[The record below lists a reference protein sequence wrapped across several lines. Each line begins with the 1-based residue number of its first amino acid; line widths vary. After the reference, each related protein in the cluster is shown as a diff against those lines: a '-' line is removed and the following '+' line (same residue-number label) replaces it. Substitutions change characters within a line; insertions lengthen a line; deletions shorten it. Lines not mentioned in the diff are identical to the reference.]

1 MNEVPALWLT
11 AWLAEWHLG
20 GGPDKLA
27 RFFIPTRPERKVIL
41 TKPLDEEPRPELGAH
56 VGASAHGVRTLTP
69 TRHLEDEARGGRV
82 SDAPQHGGWR
92 GLAVALGF
100 VRVGVAAVDRA
111 SLAREADAKAAAS
124 RWVDSG
130 LHGELQYMA
139 TPRSSPGELL
149 SGARSVIV
157 ALAVTEDVALESQ
170 EQGRIAAYARGLDYH
185 GALKA
190 KLWTVAQQLCD
201 DVQRPIRARV
211 CVDTAP
217 LLERFWAAEAGL
229 TFTGKSTMAIAPGV
243 GTNVLLGSILVDVE
257 LAANARLPLGCG
269 ECTLCID
276 ACPTRAFVAPFV
288 LDAGRCIATLTIEN
302 QGAIPEDLR
311 AAVGDR
317 VFGCDECQTVCP
329 YNRSKKRP
337 GPLPELAARP
347 ERRRADL
354 GRWLTMTS
362 GDYKRL
368 TRDSALRRTPRAALQ
383 RNAAVALGNQEH
395 ATSDDLRLLSEVRRT
410 NTSALVREHAT
421 WAFERLESFHADRH
435 TSTGHDTVDDSVRDA
450 DE

>member
-1 MNEVPALWLT
+1 MRFPALWLT
-11 AWLAEWHLG
+11 AWFAEWHLG

-27 RFFIPTRPERKVIL
+27 RLFIPTRSERKVIL
-41 TKPLDEEPRPELGAH
+41 TKPLDAEPRPEPGAH
-56 VGASAHGVRTLTP
+56 VGGSAPGVRTLTP
-69 TRHLEDEARGGRV
+69 TRQRENQAADGSV
-82 SDAPQHGGWR
+82 STAPAHGEWR
-92 GLAVALGF
+92 GLATALGF
-100 VRVGVAAVDRA
+100 VRVGVAAVDGA
-111 SLAREADAKAAAS
+111 SLAREAEAKDAAA
-124 RWVDSG
+124 RWVDAG
-130 LHGELQYMA
+130 LHGNLQYMA
-139 TPRSSPGELL
+139 SPRSSPDELL
-149 SGARSVIV
+149 PGARSVIV
-157 ALAVTEDVALESQ
+157 ALAVTEDVSHEAQ
-170 EQGRIAAYARGLDYH
+170 DAGRIAAYARGLDYH

-201 DVQRPIRARV
+201 DLQRPLTARV

-217 LLERFWAAEAGL
+217 LLERFWAAEAGV

-243 GTNVLLGSILVDVE
+243 GTNVVLGSILVDVE
-257 LAANARLPLGCG
+257 LASNARLPVGCG

-276 ACPTRAFVAPFV
+276 ACPTRAFAAPFV
-288 LDAGRCIATLTIEN
+288 LDAGRCVATLTIEN
-302 QGAIPEDLR
+302 HGTIPEEFR

-337 GPLPELAARP
+337 GPMPELAARP
-347 ERRRADL
+347 ERRHADL

-395 ATSDDLRLLSEVRRT
+395 ATSDDLRVLSESGRD
-410 NTSALVREHAT
+410 NPSALVREHAT
-421 WAFERLESFHADRH
+421 WALERLESSHADRH
-435 TSTGHDTVDDSVRDA
+435 TNTAHDTERDA